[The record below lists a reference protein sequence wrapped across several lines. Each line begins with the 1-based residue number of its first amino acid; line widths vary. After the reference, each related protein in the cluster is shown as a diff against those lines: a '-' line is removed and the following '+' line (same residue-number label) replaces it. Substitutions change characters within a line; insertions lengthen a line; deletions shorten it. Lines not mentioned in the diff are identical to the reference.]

1 MTKIDKIQILRG
13 VAIVAVVLIHTC
25 NGGIWQVVCRPF
37 INFAVALFLFLSGY
51 LTSIENRDWF
61 GFYKR
66 RILRVIIPYII
77 WTILYN
83 LPHFELKHFIKDLV
97 TTRSAATMYYIFVY
111 IQFVLITPLLG
122 AFLKSKYSW
131 LGWLV
136 SPVSVLVFKYYPL
149 LSGAQMNG
157 YVSLVWGLSCLGWF
171 TYYYLGLLLGNGL
184 CDKVFKIKY
193 LSVLYIA
200 SLALQMAEGYGLYL
214 LGETNCGTQM
224 KLSSFLTSTLFLLM
238 CYCYIKDE
246 RIVIKSKVLVFLG
259 DYSFGIYLSH
269 LLVMRVL
276 SYIPLYTKL
285 PFVVNSFVVLGTSFM
300 FVFLG
305 KKICGDKI
313 SRWLGFA

>member
-1 MTKIDKIQILRG
+1 
-13 VAIVAVVLIHTC
+13 
-25 NGGIWQVVCRPF
+25 
-37 INFAVALFLFLSGY
+37 
-51 LTSIENRDWF
+51 
-61 GFYKR
+61 
-66 RILRVIIPYII
+66 
-77 WTILYN
+77 
-83 LPHFELKHFIKDLV
+83 
-97 TTRSAATMYYIFVY
+97 
-111 IQFVLITPLLG
+111 
-122 AFLKSKYSW
+122 
-131 LGWLV
+131 
-136 SPVSVLVFKYYPL
+136 
-149 LSGAQMNG
+149 MNG

-193 LSVLYIA
+193 LTMLYIA

-246 RIVIKSKVLVFLG
+246 RIVIKSNVLVFLG

-285 PFVVNSFVVLGTSFM
+285 PFVVNSFVVLGTSLM

>member
-1 MTKIDKIQILRG
+1 
-13 VAIVAVVLIHTC
+13 
-25 NGGIWQVVCRPF
+25 
-37 INFAVALFLFLSGY
+37 
-51 LTSIENRDWF
+51 
-61 GFYKR
+61 
-66 RILRVIIPYII
+66 
-77 WTILYN
+77 
-83 LPHFELKHFIKDLV
+83 
-97 TTRSAATMYYIFVY
+97 
-111 IQFVLITPLLG
+111 
-122 AFLKSKYSW
+122 
-131 LGWLV
+131 
-136 SPVSVLVFKYYPL
+136 
-149 LSGAQMNG
+149 MNG
-157 YVSLVWGLSCLGWF
+157 YVSFVWGLSCLGWF
-171 TYYYLGLLLGNGL
+171 TFYYLGLLLGNGL

-246 RIVIKSKVLVFLG
+246 RIVIKSNVLVFLG

-285 PFVVNSFVVLGTSFM
+285 PFVVNSFVVLGTSLM